1 MSRFMHVLLLAGM
14 CVLCA
19 GGDAAP
25 SPPTDMQARAGY
37 QQKLGA
43 LLPMAEPFTD
53 ATGRSLSLQ
62 QWIGDRPALLMLGY
76 FQCPHLCD
84 VAEQGMAHAIGHSGL
99 QPGHDLNVL
108 FISIDPR
115 DTPSSAAAKQRMI
128 ASMPGTANAR
138 AWHFLV
144 GAPSAVAAT
153 ASSMGFHYFYDARL
167 RQYAHPAGLVIA
179 TADGRVNQYLMGV
192 NYLPQTLRLAVI
204 AASDRRLGSITD
216 QLVLLC
222 CGYDPSTGRYTVS
235 IERIMQGLGLG
246 FVILLLGMFMLLHR
260 RGRDTPP

>member
-1 MSRFMHVLLLAGM
+1 MNRLKRVWLLAGM
-14 CVLCA
+14 STLCA
-19 GGDAAP
+19 GSVAAP
-25 SPPTDMQARAGY
+25 SPPPGIQARAGY
-37 QQKLGA
+37 QQRLGA

-53 ATGRSLSLQ
+53 ATGRRLSLR
-62 QWIGDRPALLMLGY
+62 QWIGGRPALLMLGY
-76 FQCPHLCD
+76 FRCPHLCD
-84 VAEQGMAHAIGHSGL
+84 VAEQGMAHAIGHAGL

-115 DTPSSAAAKQRMI
+115 DTPASAAAKQAMI
-128 ASMPGTANAR
+128 ADMPGNANAR

-144 GAPSAVAAT
+144 GAPPAIAAT
-153 ASSMGFHYFYDARL
+153 ANSVGFHYFYDARL
-167 RQYAHPAGLVIA
+167 DEYAHPAGLVIA

-192 NYLPQTLRLAVI
+192 NYLPQTLRLAAI
-204 AASDRRLGSITD
+204 AASGRRLGSITD

-246 FVILLLGMFMLLHR
+246 FVILLLGMFMLLQR
-260 RGRDTPP
+260 RGRGTPP